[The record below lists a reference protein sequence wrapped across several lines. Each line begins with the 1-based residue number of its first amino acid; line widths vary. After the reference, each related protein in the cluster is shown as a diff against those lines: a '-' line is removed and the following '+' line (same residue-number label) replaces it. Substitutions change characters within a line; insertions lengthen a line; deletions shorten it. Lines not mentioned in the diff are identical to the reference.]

1 MHQQA
6 DVKCY
11 HCGDVSGTWVWPT
24 HATQAVGLFRSAAS
38 QQAGIVPLRQLRCRR
53 CQGPVYLDDPET
65 VVQSRE
71 IVVERLR
78 RGRPRK
84 LPSLAS

>member
-1 MHQQA
+1 MRQQA

-24 HATQAVGLFRSAAS
+24 QASPAVGLFRSAAS
-38 QQAGIVPLRQLRCRR
+38 QEAVIVPLRQLRCGR

-71 IVVERLR
+71 IVVERIR

-84 LPSLAS
+84 LPRLAS